1 MATRARTRSRRRL
14 AEYDRKRD
22 FARTSE
28 PSGATRTKAKATAK
42 KAAKKKTAR
51 KPAAR
56 KEAAKKAP
64 PERKTAAKK
73 SPIFVVQHHKASHDH
88 HDFRLEHDGV
98 LLSWAVPKHVP
109 TKFGERR
116 LAIQVE
122 DHPLGYAT
130 FQGTI
135 PKGNYG
141 AGTVK
146 TYDIGHWEPEGDVDE
161 MLADGKLSFTL
172 RGVRMKGD
180 WALVRMQPRAGEKAG
195 KPQWLLLRHHEG
207 K

>member
-1 MATRARTRSRRRL
+1 MAARRRL

-22 FARTSE
+22 FTRTSE
-28 PSGATRTKAKATAK
+28 PSGKARAKAKAPARKPTKKKSAPKSAARRTAK
-42 KAAKKKTAR
+42 KRTARKSPAKKK
-51 KPAAR
+51 AAP
-56 KEAAKKAP
+56 KKA
-64 PERKTAAKK
+64 
-73 SPIFVVQHHKASHDH
+73 PIFVVQHHKASHDH

-109 TKFGERR
+109 TKFGEKR

-122 DHPLGYAT
+122 DHPLDYAT

-146 TYDIGHWEPEGDVDE
+146 TYDIGYWEPEGDIEE
-161 MLADGKLSFTL
+161 MLNDGKLSFTL

-180 WALVRMQPRAGEKAG
+180 WTLVRMQPREGKKET
-195 KPQWLLLRHHEG
+195 KPQWLLMRHHQEKG
-207 K
+207 T